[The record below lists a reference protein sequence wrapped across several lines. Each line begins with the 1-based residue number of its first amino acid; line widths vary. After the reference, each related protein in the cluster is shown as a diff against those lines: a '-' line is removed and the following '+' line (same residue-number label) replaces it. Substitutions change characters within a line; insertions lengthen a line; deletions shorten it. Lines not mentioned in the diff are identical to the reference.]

1 MRRILTSLCALAA
14 FLWLPAGDVLAG
26 NLNVGDLNAAGKRVA
41 DEHCSR
47 CHVVGEAN
55 RMGGIGS
62 TPSFA
67 LLRRM
72 RDWEE
77 RYASF
82 FARNP
87 HPSFIT
93 VKGLSHTRTLP
104 PNAAPITLTEQ
115 QVDALMV
122 YVREMK
128 VE

>member
-1 MRRILTSLCALAA
+1 MRRMLSVIAGLTACLGLVAGNALADDSIA
-14 FLWLPAGDVLAG
+14 V
-26 NLNVGDLNAAGKRVA
+26 GKRVA
-41 DEHCSR
+41 VEHCAR

-55 RMGGIGS
+55 RMGGLGS

-72 RDWEE
+72 GDWEE
-77 RYASF
+77 RYSSF

-87 HPSFIT
+87 HPAFIT
-93 VKGLSHTRTLP
+93 VEGLSAKRTLP

>member
-1 MRRILTSLCALAA
+1 MRRILAVLCGLA
-14 FLWLPAGDVLAG
+14 FIFWLPAGNAPAS
-26 NLNVGDLNAAGKRVA
+26 DLNAAGKRVA
-41 DEHCSR
+41 EEHCSR

-77 RYASF
+77 RYSSF

-87 HPSFIT
+87 HPSVIT
-93 VKGLSHTRTLP
+93 VNGLSEARTLP
-104 PNAAPITLTEQ
+104 PNAVPITLTEQ
-115 QVDALMV
+115 QVDALMI
-122 YVREMK
+122 YVRNMK